1 MPAATET
8 ETKTVKKSQIAALA
22 KQIADHQARLQVIGA
37 NWSEVINDAL
47 DATEKKFLERLQKDL
62 KNFDFVQNQKKTLEQ
77 LKKINEKLVK
87 IRAQAWIEAQASI
100 TYECEKLAENESKWA
115 KRVAKEMTGEKK
127 LKDPSATSLSRVVE
141 NSLSSGRT
149 VQQWFDKVADDD
161 AARIETV
168 VRQGV
173 SSGWTINQI
182 ADNITGTAENGYK
195 DGVFN
200 TTRREAVNMARTVCN
215 GVANSA
221 KLAFY
226 QANDDVI
233 TGVEILAT
241 LDGRTCPVCASLDR
255 KRYKMDEQAPSL
267 PLHNMCRCVLLPVT
281 PASDFA
287 DEQRPMAKADF
298 MAEAQRSYEAKNKGK
313 KFSDLDDDQKK
324 KLYYQAMREYE
335 KRTGEPAYEQSD
347 GAVSFRDYF
356 NDYMTEQ
363 QRKDWLGPERYKLW
377 EKGGLKLDK
386 FIPPY
391 PQKRLTVEELKKLDQ
406 ASFAS

>member
-1 MPAATET
+1 MASNSTSASQ
-8 ETKTVKKSQIAALA
+8 KKIADLA
-22 KQIADHQARLQVIGA
+22 QQIADHQARLQVIGS
-37 NWSEVINDAL
+37 NWGEQINNAL
-47 DATEKKFLERLQKDL
+47 DATEKKFLERLQKEL
-62 KNFDFVQNQKKTLEQ
+62 KNFDFVPNQKKTLEQ

-87 IRAQAWIEAQASI
+87 IRAQAFSDAQ
-100 TYECEKLAENESKWA
+100 KNVENESKKLAKNESKWG
-115 KRVAKEMTGEKK
+115 KRVTKEMTGEKK
-127 LKDPSATSLSRVVE
+127 LNEPSETSLSRVVE

-149 VQQWFDKVADDD
+149 LHQWFLKIAADD

-168 VRQGV
+168 VQQGF
-173 SSGWTINQI
+173 SSGWTVDQI

-221 KLAFY
+221 KMEFY

-233 TGVEILAT
+233 IGFEILST

-255 KRYKMDEQAPSL
+255 KRYKMDETPPSL

-298 MAEAQRSYEAKNKGK
+298 MAEAQRAYEAKNKER
-313 KFSDLDDDQKK
+313 KFSELDDDQKK

-356 NDYMTEQ
+356 NEHMTEQ

-377 EKGGLKLDK
+377 KRGGISLDK

-391 PQKRLTVEELKKLDQ
+391 PQKRMTVEELKKLDQ

>member
-1 MPAATET
+1 MANNSTS
-8 ETKTVKKSQIAALA
+8 VSHKKIAELA

-37 NWSEVINDAL
+37 NWGEVINDAL
-47 DATEKKFLERLQKDL
+47 DATEKKFLEKLQKEL
-62 KNFDFVQNQKKTLEQ
+62 KNFDFVPNQKKTLEQ

-87 IRAQAWIEAQASI
+87 IRTQAWIEAQASV
-100 TYECEKLAENESKWA
+100 TYECKKLSENEVKWG
-115 KRVAKEMTGEKK
+115 KRVTKEMTGEKK
-127 LKDPSATSLSRVVE
+127 LKDASATSLPRVVE

-149 VQQWFDKVADDD
+149 LQQWFLKIAADD
-161 AARIETV
+161 AARIDAV
-168 VRQGV
+168 IQQGI
-173 SSGWTINQI
+173 SSGWSIDQI
-182 ADNITGTAENGYK
+182 ADNIAGTAENGYK

-221 KLAFY
+221 KMAFY

-233 TGVEILAT
+233 TGVEILST

-298 MAEAQRSYEAKNKGK
+298 MAEAQRSFENKNKGQ
-313 KFSDLDDDQKK
+313 KFSDLDEDQKK

-335 KRTGEPAYEQSD
+335 KRTGESAYEQSD
-347 GAVSFRDYF
+347 GAVSFREYF
-356 NDYMTEQ
+356 TEHMTEQ

-377 EKGGLKLDK
+377 KRGGVSLDK

-391 PQKRLTVEELKKLDQ
+391 PQKRMTVEELKKLDK
-406 ASFAS
+406 ASFEK

>member
-1 MPAATET
+1 MANNSTS
-8 ETKTVKKSQIAALA
+8 VSHKKIAELA

-37 NWSEVINDAL
+37 NWGEVINDAL
-47 DATEKKFLERLQKDL
+47 DATEKKFLEKLQKEL
-62 KNFDFVQNQKKTLEQ
+62 KNFDFVPNQKKTLEQ

-87 IRAQAWIEAQASI
+87 IRTQAWIEAQASV
-100 TYECEKLAENESKWA
+100 TYECKKLSENEVKWG
-115 KRVAKEMTGEKK
+115 KRVTKEMTGEKK
-127 LKDPSATSLSRVVE
+127 LKDASATSLPRVVE

-149 VQQWFDKVADDD
+149 LQQWFLKIAADD
-161 AARIETV
+161 AARIEAV
-168 VRQGV
+168 IQQGI
-173 SSGWTINQI
+173 SSGWSIDQI
-182 ADNITGTAENGYK
+182 ADNIAGTAENGYK

-221 KLAFY
+221 KMAFY

-233 TGVEILAT
+233 TGVEILST

-298 MAEAQRSYEAKNKGK
+298 MAEAQRSFENKNKGQ
-313 KFSDLDDDQKK
+313 KFSDLDEDQKK

-335 KRTGEPAYEQSD
+335 KRTGESAYEQSD
-347 GAVSFRDYF
+347 GAVSFREYF
-356 NDYMTEQ
+356 TEHMTEQ

-377 EKGGLKLDK
+377 KRGGVSLDK

-391 PQKRLTVEELKKLDQ
+391 PQKRMTVEELKKLDK
-406 ASFAS
+406 ASFEK